1 MWPLVILW
9 VVESRRGELVY
20 DGDAV
25 NEITLY
31 DFGAVYL
38 T

>member
-1 MWPLVILW
+1 LVILW
-9 VVESRRGELVY
+9 VVEFRSGALVY

-31 DFGAVYL
+31 DFGAFYL